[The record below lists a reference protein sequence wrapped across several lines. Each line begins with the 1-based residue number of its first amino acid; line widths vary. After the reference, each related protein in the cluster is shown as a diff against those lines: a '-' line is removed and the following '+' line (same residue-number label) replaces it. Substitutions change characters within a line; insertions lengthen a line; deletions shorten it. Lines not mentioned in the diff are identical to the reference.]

1 MTIAS
6 NVNQLLATIK
16 GIETQLSNFAL
27 NSQDENA
34 QRIFHECMLVMQE
47 VKNDLEIR
55 KNEIEFEEPQ
65 YKNS

>member
-34 QRIFHECMLVMQE
+34 QRIFMNAC
-47 VKNDLEIR
+47 
-55 KNEIEFEEPQ
+55 
-65 YKNS
+65 